1 MPKNKVSVSIV
12 STGEKHK
19 SKPNKIEIV
28 PFTIKK
34 TLLTEENDLI
44 IANIPATI
52 INTPQILIKFAKVLK
67 GFKKNKI
74 PIIPNKIPSTMKRYS
89 KNFFIII
96 TT

>member
-1 MPKNKVSVSIV
+1 MPKNKVSVSFV

-44 IANIPATI
+44 IANIWSYV
-52 INTPQILIKFAKVLK
+52 NILDTKSQTFLCCT
-67 GFKKNKI
+67 
-74 PIIPNKIPSTMKRYS
+74 SS
-89 KNFFIII
+89 
-96 TT
+96 